1 MATAEIRYQVGEAW
15 KGTYNASTEYSLAA
29 VVKDPQGMSV
39 YRSLRSGN
47 VGHPVTDTNWWFC
60 IIDMSSIKNLND
72 NIIQNENNRASAEYI
87 RERNETTR
95 QTNENSR
102 VREEEGRVY
111 AEKERVT
118 AEEER
123 IYSENRRV
131 SSEQTRSLSESG
143 RVNAEN
149 NRVLA
154 ETTRN
159 NHETTRVSAE
169 TTRQTNENNRVSAE
183 EERVRQATADHLL
196 SEEMN
201 THPMRINTTTGTWER
216 WDADNDQYVDTGVM
230 AMASPFAT
238 FDVDVATGCIIM
250 TFDAT
255 YTGPQF
261 SLDQNTGNLLL
272 TI

>member
-72 NIIQNENNRASAEYI
+72 NIIQNESN
-87 RERNETTR
+87 
-95 QTNENSR
+95 
-102 VREEEGRVY
+102 
-111 AEKERVT
+111 
-118 AEEER
+118 
-123 IYSENRRV
+123 
-131 SSEQTRSLSESG
+131 
-143 RVNAEN
+143 
-149 NRVLA
+149 
-154 ETTRN
+154 
-159 NHETTRVSAE
+159 RVSAE

-183 EERVRQATADHLL
+183 EERVRQANADHLL
-196 SEEMN
+196 SEEIN

-216 WDADNDQYVDTGVM
+216 WDTDNDQYVDTGVM

-238 FDVDVATGCIIM
+238 FDVDVTTGCIIM